1 MLQESCAI
9 SYMLEMLGSTMKENL
24 IHQILSLVQLNQLLF
39 HSCKI
44 WVLNYLIIGWKLS
57 DSPCSGTSIIK
68 RSILLYT
75 LMIFIIAL
83 HKHSVGC
90 LLCCTCRVLYAI
102 FLSKSGIS

>member
-57 DSPCSGTSIIK
+57 DWQQYYQKKHTSIHLDDFHH
-68 RSILLYT
+68 RSAQT
-75 LMIFIIAL
+75 
-83 HKHSVGC
+83 
-90 LLCCTCRVLYAI
+90 
-102 FLSKSGIS
+102 